1 MFRCFGGGGGG
12 RGGGRGGG
20 FWMFLCGGGRF
31 VWLSELCVYVCGE
44 ENSECVRVC
53 VDVSEGVC
61 K

>member
-1 MFRCFGGGGGG
+1 
-12 RGGGRGGG
+12 
-20 FWMFLCGGGRF
+20 MFLCGGGGF